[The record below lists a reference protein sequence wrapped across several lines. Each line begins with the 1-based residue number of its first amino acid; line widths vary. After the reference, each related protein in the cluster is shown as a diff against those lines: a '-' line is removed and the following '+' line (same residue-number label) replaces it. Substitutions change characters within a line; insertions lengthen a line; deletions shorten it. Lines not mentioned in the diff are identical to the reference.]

1 MTLKF
6 PTPDPGLD
14 ARLRAL
20 PTDIAPSRDL
30 WPGIAAGISMP
41 MANTEAAARRPAPR
55 ATFAIAAGIAI
66 AALGGLVGW
75 EAARQMRPAATTA
88 LAEPVEAPHTAKY
101 LATRELLEASYRQRV
116 TLLAP
121 TTRLRIERD
130 LRTVRQAIADI
141 RAALAADPDSRVLSE
156 LLASTS
162 QQELDIYAAV
172 ATGTAQ
178 LTPGNRT

>member
-20 PTDIAPSRDL
+20 PTEIAPSRDL
-30 WPGIAAGISMP
+30 WSGIAAGI
-41 MANTEAAARRPAPR
+41 AETTTAADVRARRPAPR
-55 ATFAIAAGIAI
+55 TAFAIAAGAAI
-66 AALGGLVGW
+66 AVLGGLVGW
-75 EAARQMRPAATTA
+75 EAAHQLRPTASAAMT
-88 LAEPVEAPHTAKY
+88 ESVEARHTAKY
-101 LATRELLEASYRQRV
+101 LATRELLEATYRQRV
-116 TLLAP
+116 ALLSP

-156 LLASTS
+156 LLASTA

-178 LTPGNRT
+178 LPPGDRT